1 LVIGFL
7 VLIGA
12 AAAGADA
19 RTYEAAMLKTMGAS
33 RRMIAASFILRA
45 ALLGLAAGAI
55 ALVVGALGGW
65 AVSTF
70 VMETQYQIIWP
81 SALLIITG
89 GITATVLA
97 GLGFARRALQAR
109 PARVLRAR
117 E

>member
-1 LVIGFL
+1 
-7 VLIGA
+7 
-12 AAAGADA
+12 
-19 RTYEAAMLKTMGAS
+19 MLKTMGAS
-33 RRMIAASFILRA
+33 RRMIATSFILRA
-45 ALLGLAAGAI
+45 ALLGLAAGGI

-70 VMETQYQIIWP
+70 VMETDYVIIWP
-81 SALLIITG
+81 SALLIIAG
-89 GITATVLA
+89 GITATILA